1 MLRTALLAAFAAF
14 AASVAL
20 AQVDIKQGSDRVSV
34 SIDGKPFTDF
44 FIGADTTKPY
54 LHPLR
59 TASGKLLTRS
69 YPMEVLE
76 GEAKDHTHHRGLWFT
91 HGVVNNLDFWAN
103 EKSQKGAA
111 SAGRGNVIVK
121 RVTDIKSG
129 KKEGSVAATF
139 EWQDLNGKAILA
151 ESRKMTFYSHPT
163 DRVIDFDITLT
174 ATGQPA
180 VFGDTKEG
188 MFALRL
194 TTELEERKTGK
205 MTTADGRQGEK
216 KVWGTRSPWVDYAG
230 TLQGEPV
237 GVAIFDHPTNPRHP
251 TYWHSRAYG
260 LFAAN
265 IFGVRD
271 FENDKSKD
279 GSLTLQPGESL
290 RFRYR
295 VVIHPGDAQSAK
307 LADAFAK
314 YAKIK

>member
-1 MLRTALLAAFAAF
+1 MLRIALFAALTTF
-14 AASVAL
+14 TAV
-20 AQVDIKQGSDRVSV
+20 AQVDIKQSSDRVSV

-76 GEAKDHTHHRGLWFT
+76 GEAKDHPHHRGLWFT
-91 HGVVNNLDFWAN
+91 HGVVNGLDFWAN
-103 EKSQKGAA
+103 EKNQKGAA
-111 SAGRGNVIVK
+111 ANGRGNVVTK
-121 RVTDIKSG
+121 RVTAVESG
-129 KKEGSVAATF
+129 KKQGSIGATF
-139 EWQDLNGKAILA
+139 EWQDLAGKAVLA

-163 DRVIDFDITLT
+163 ERWIDFDVTLT
-174 ATGQPA
+174 AAAEPVT
-180 VFGDTKEG
+180 FGDTKEG

-216 KVWGTRSPWVDYAG
+216 QVWGTRSPWVDYAG
-230 TLQGEPV
+230 TLQGEAV
-237 GVAIFDHPTNPRHP
+237 GVAILDHPTNPRHP

-279 GSLTLQPGESL
+279 GSLTLKPGESL

-295 VVIHPGDAQSAK
+295 VVIHPGDAAAAK
-307 LADAFAK
+307 IADNFAK
-314 YAKIK
+314 YSKIK